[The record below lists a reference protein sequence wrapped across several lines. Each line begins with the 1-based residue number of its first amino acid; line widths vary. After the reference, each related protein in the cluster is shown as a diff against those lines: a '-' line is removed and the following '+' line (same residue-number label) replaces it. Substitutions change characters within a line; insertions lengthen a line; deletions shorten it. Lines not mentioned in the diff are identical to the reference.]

1 MRRVSL
7 DTPNE
12 VLWARDNTRDL
23 ERIMQARPTPNNERV
38 NTRRTRNGNIIIAVQ
53 R

>member
-12 VLWARDNTRDL
+12 VLWAPRSELIRV
-23 ERIMQARPTPNNERV
+23 MQDRPTPSDQRV
-38 NTRRTRNGNIIIAVQ
+38 TTVRTPNGNLVSPRHA
-53 R
+53 

>member
-12 VLWARDNTRDL
+12 VLWANNNSNQIA
-23 ERIMQARPTPNNERV
+23 RIMQERPTPNNERV
-38 NTRRTRNGNIIIAVQ
+38 NTRRTRNGNLVLAV
-53 R
+53 RR

>member
-1 MRRVSL
+1 MRVVSL

-12 VLWARDNTRDL
+12 VLWARSNDREID
-23 ERIMQARPTPNNERV
+23 RIMRAQPVAQGER
-38 NTRRTRNGNIIIAVQ
+38 TTIRTSNGNLVQPVQ